1 MLHPALFAKVIRE
14 YRRVPRALA
23 AASGAERADID
34 ACTQNRRLN
43 DAVLR

>member
-1 MLHPALFAKVIRE
+1 LFAKVIGE

-23 AASGAERADID
+23 AASGAERAGID
-34 ACTQNRRLN
+34 ACAKNRRLN